1 MNTAHSLPPLRDFP
15 PGRLADRSQHLLTE
29 IERQRHLPSTHCRSV
44 RVLIAAVAATAIVV
58 APALALSRSMREFVG
73 LTSNASSPPIARAWV
88 KATLTRPIDLNA
100 RPGTKIRIAWTFDH
114 RVGGGGIFV
123 RLVSASGA
131 PAEIATAHGTPGHY
145 AAVVRV
151 PEGGIGSIQIG
162 IEGTSSG
169 ANGTHPAPVLFPI
182 TNDPLR

>member
-1 MNTAHSLPPLRDFP
+1 VNTDHSLPPLRDFP
-15 PGRLADRSQHLLTE
+15 PGRLGDRSQHLLTE
-29 IERQRHLPSTHCRSV
+29 IERQRHVPSARRSV
-44 RVLIAAVAATAIVV
+44 RVVAAAIAATAIVG
-58 APALALSRSMREFVG
+58 APALALSRSVREFVG
-73 LTSNASSPPIARAWV
+73 LTSNASSPPIARGWV
-88 KATLTRPIDLNA
+88 KATLTGTVDLTA
-100 RPGTKIRIAWTFDH
+100 RPGTKIRIVWTFDH
-114 RVGGGGIFV
+114 RFAAGGIFV

-131 PAEIATAHGTPGHY
+131 TAEIATAHGTPGHY

-151 PEGGIGSIQIG
+151 PEGGIGAIQIG